1 MKQNLTRASDELFK
15 RPPDECFHTL
25 DALAA
30 HCERTRDTA
39 AEAWPLPSSL
49 RPVDDRGALK
59 LDVGSVAP
67 LGLSDWS
74 FSQLCAMCGVS
85 KPTINRLTP
94 KTAGTALLE
103 TLPPGDKPIQL
114 LTTAA
119 SDPLSDDR
127 IVRSVHGTAYTRL
140 WNAELLDVVCE
151 FDDFKPPASRHE
163 NLNESGPFA
172 DLPAR
177 YAGAEAV
184 VGDGDL
190 PERPQ
195 DLSTG
200 LYCGEQDMFAFLID
214 PDGWVELDTRDA
226 ETGWSRTERFAP
238 GFFVW
243 NSEVGRRSLG
253 VQTFWY
259 QHVCRNH
266 IVWDAVEVAEFSRK
280 HTANVRDGLGEI
292 RQRLDALV
300 ARRDERRDAFASTM
314 KTAMETRFAPDATR
328 EKAVKALQKEG
339 IPAALA
345 KQVVP
350 ESGKAGTLFDVVDKL
365 ARLTGK
371 TAFAGDR
378 AELDAKIGRLLALA
392 V

>member
-15 RPPDECFHTL
+15 RSPDECFHCL
-25 DALAA
+25 DTLAA
-30 HCERTRDTA
+30 HCERTRETA
-39 AEAWPLPSSL
+39 AELWPLPSGV
-49 RPVDDRGALK
+49 RPVDDGGALK
-59 LDVGSVAP
+59 LDVGSTAP

-74 FSQLCAMCGVS
+74 FSQLCTMCGVA
-85 KPTINRLTP
+85 KPTINRLSP

-103 TLPPGDKPIQL
+103 TLPRGDKPIQL
-114 LTTAA
+114 LTTAPTDLLDF
-119 SDPLSDDR
+119 SGDR
-127 IVRSVHGTAYTRL
+127 VVRSVHGTAYTRL
-140 WNAELLDVVCE
+140 WNAELLDVVRE
-151 FDDFKPPASRHE
+151 FDHFQPPASRHE
-163 NLNESGPFA
+163 PRTYTGE
-172 DLPAR
+172 
-177 YAGAEAV
+177 EAFV
-184 VGDGDL
+184 NDDEPSKPV
-190 PERPQ
+190 ER

-214 PDGWVELDTRDA
+214 PDGWVELDAKDDVTG
-226 ETGWSRTERFAP
+226 ETRTEAFAP

-259 QHVCRNH
+259 QHICQNH

-314 KTAMETRFAPDATR
+314 KTAMQTRFAPDATR

-350 ESGKAGTLFDVVDKL
+350 EGGSAGTLFTVVDRL
-365 ARLTGK
+365 TRLTGQNP
-371 TAFAGDR
+371 FAGDR

>member
-15 RPPDECFHTL
+15 RRPDECFESL

-30 HCERTRDTA
+30 HCDAVREESGET
-39 AEAWPLPSSL
+39 WPLPSAV
-49 RPVDDRGALK
+49 RPVDADGRLM
-59 LDVGSVAP
+59 LDAGSVAP

-103 TLPPGDKPIQL
+103 TLPRGDKPIQL
-114 LTTAA
+114 LTTGN
-119 SDPLSDDR
+119 D
-127 IVRSVHGTAYTRL
+127 VRSVHGTAYTRL
-140 WNAELLDVVCE
+140 WNAELLDVVRE
-151 FDDFKPPASRHE
+151 FGDFRPPASRHE
-163 NLNESGPFA
+163 NE
-172 DLPAR
+172 
-177 YAGAEAV
+177 EAN
-184 VGDGDL
+184 D
-190 PERPQ
+190 

-200 LYCGEQDMFAFLID
+200 LYCGEQDMFCFLID
-214 PDGWVELDTRDA
+214 PDGWVDLDCRDPD
-226 ETGWSRTERFAP
+226 TGWSRTERFAP

-259 QHVCRNH
+259 QHICQNH

-280 HTANVRDGLGEI
+280 HTANVRNGLDEI
-292 RQRLDALV
+292 RLRIDALV
-300 ARRDERRDAFASTM
+300 KRRDERRDAFAGTM
-314 KTAMETRFAPDATR
+314 RTAMGTRFKPGETRD
-328 EKAVKALQKEG
+328 KVVKALQKEG
-339 IPAALA
+339 IPAGLA

-365 ARLTGK
+365 TRLTGK
-371 TAFAGDR
+371 TVFAGDR

>member
-39 AEAWPLPSSL
+39 AELWPLPSAV
-49 RPVDDRGALK
+49 RPVDDAGALK

-74 FSQLCAMCGVS
+74 FSQLCGMCGVA

-94 KTAGTALLE
+94 KTAGAALLE

-114 LTTAA
+114 LTTAGR
-119 SDPLSDDR
+119 DPLSAER
-127 IVRSVHGTAYTRL
+127 TVRAVHGTAYTRL
-140 WNAELLDVVCE
+140 WNAELLDVVRE
-151 FDDFKPPASRHE
+151 FGDFRPPGSRHE
-163 NLNESGPFA
+163 SE
-172 DLPAR
+172 
-177 YAGAEAV
+177 EAN
-184 VGDGDL
+184 D
-190 PERPQ
+190 

-214 PDGWVELDTRDA
+214 PDGWVELDTRDPK
-226 ETGWSRTERFAP
+226 TGWSRTERFAP

-259 QHVCRNH
+259 QHICQNH

-300 ARRDERRDAFASTM
+300 ARRDERRDAFAATM

-350 ESGKAGTLFDVVDKL
+350 ESGRAGTLFDVVDRL
-365 ARLTGK
+365 TRLTGK
-371 TAFAGDR
+371 TVFAGDR

>member
-15 RPPDECFHTL
+15 RPPDECFDSL
-25 DALAA
+25 ESLAA

-119 SDPLSDDR
+119 GDPLSEDR

-140 WNAELLDVVCE
+140 WNAELLDVVRE
-151 FDDFKPPASRHE
+151 FDDFRPPGSRHE
-163 NLNESGPFA
+163 SQ
-172 DLPAR
+172 
-177 YAGAEAV
+177 EAN
-184 VGDGDL
+184 D
-190 PERPQ
+190 

-200 LYCGEQDMFAFLID
+200 LYCGEQDMFCFLID
-214 PDGWVELDTRDA
+214 PDGWVDLDARDPN
-226 ETGWSRTERFAP
+226 TGWSRTERFAP

-259 QHVCRNH
+259 QHLCRNH

-280 HTANVRDGLGEI
+280 HTANVRDGLDQI
-292 RQRLDALV
+292 RFRLDALV
-300 ARRDERRDAFASTM
+300 KRRDERRDAFAATM
-314 KTAMETRFAPDATR
+314 KTAMQTKFHPGETR
-328 EKAVKALQKEG
+328 EKVVKALQKEG
-339 IPAALA
+339 IPAGLA

-350 ESGKAGTLFDVVDKL
+350 ENGSAGTLFTVVDRL
-365 ARLTGK
+365 TRLTGQNP
-371 TAFAGDR
+371 FAGDR
-378 AELDAKIGRLLALA
+378 AELDAKIGRLLSLA